1 MATLTDTAGE
11 RVMGRTVSVT
21 DEVSG
26 EEEERNWMKDAENKS
41 KKILVKMLTIKITIE
56 NNIFFFK

>member
-11 RVMGRTVSVT
+11 RVLGRTVSVT

-41 KKILVKMLTIKITIE
+41 KKILVKMLTIKITI
-56 NNIFFFK
+56 